1 MNLNLIRRTWFGFLA
16 ATVALVGTTASA
28 QQYAG
33 IANMSIMTGGGGGP
47 ATISQYTSLAS
58 WSSIG
63 GSTVVGTEN
72 FLSYS
77 GFYSSPLAGSIGP
90 YAWMAGALGGIY
102 VGTTGPDRVLS
113 TNSPTSL
120 VIEFSSGVTGVGGNI
135 FNTDINFNF
144 LGSAVTVVVT
154 LWDLSTATFTQSSI
168 GSQFD
173 WWGFHSTG
181 ADIASI
187 TISAGGAPAVPLPG
201 AMGLAACGLL
211 GLNRRRRR

>member
-1 MNLNLIRRTWFGFLA
+1 MILIRRTWFGLLA

-28 QQYAG
+28 QEYAG

-63 GSTVVGTEN
+63 GSAVVGTEN

-90 YAWMAGALGGIY
+90 YGWSANAFGGIY

-113 TNSPTSL
+113 TNNPASL

-144 LGSAVTVVVT
+144 LGSAMTVVVT
-154 LWDLSTATFTQSSI
+154 LRDSSTATFTQSSI

-187 TISAGGAPAVPLPG
+187 TISTGVATAVPLPG

>member
-1 MNLNLIRRTWFGFLA
+1 MKLIRRTWFGLLA

-28 QQYAG
+28 QEFPG

-72 FLSYS
+72 FLSYT

-90 YAWMAGALGGIY
+90 YAWMAGAPGGLY
-102 VGTTGPDRVLS
+102 VGATGPDRVLS
-113 TNSPTSL
+113 TNLPTTL
-120 VIEFSSGVTGVGGNI
+120 LEIRFSSGVTGVGGNI
-135 FNTDINFNF
+135 FNTDIGFNF
-144 LGSAVTVVVT
+144 LGSAMTVVVT
-154 LWDLSTATFTQSSI
+154 LWDSSTATFTHASI

-187 TISAGGAPAVPLPG
+187 TIFAGGATAVPLPG